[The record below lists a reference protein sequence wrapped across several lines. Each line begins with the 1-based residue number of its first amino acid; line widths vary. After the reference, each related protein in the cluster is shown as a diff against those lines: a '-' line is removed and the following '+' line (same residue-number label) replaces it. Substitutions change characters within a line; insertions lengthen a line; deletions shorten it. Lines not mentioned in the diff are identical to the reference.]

1 MVLNKKQT
9 LFVASSWTLLVT
21 VLSLISTG
29 SFVSIANINIAY
41 KDKIVHFIFYFVM
54 VILWLNYYNR
64 TTSKN
69 SYIKVLFMTICYGIL
84 IEICQG
90 VFTANREA
98 DVFDAIVNT
107 VGAFSGFILFKALS
121 NKN

>member
-1 MVLNKKQT
+1 MVLNKKPT
-9 LFVASSWTLLVT
+9 LFAAASWTLLVT

-98 DVFDAIVNT
+98 DVFDAIVNA

>member
-1 MVLNKKQT
+1 MLNKKPT
-9 LFVASSWTLLVT
+9 LFAAASWTLLVT

-64 TTSKN
+64 TTTKN

-98 DVFDAIVNT
+98 DVFDAIVNA

>member
-1 MVLNKKQT
+1 MLNKKQT

>member
-1 MVLNKKQT
+1 MLNKKPT
-9 LFVASSWTLLVT
+9 LFAAASWTLLVT

-64 TTSKN
+64 TTTKN

-84 IEICQG
+84 IEVCQG

-98 DVFDAIVNT
+98 DVFDAIVNA

>member
-1 MVLNKKQT
+1 MLNKKPT
-9 LFVASSWTLLVT
+9 LFAAASWTLLVT

-54 VILWLNYYNR
+54 VILWINYYNR
-64 TTSKN
+64 TTTKN

-84 IEICQG
+84 IEVCQG

-98 DVFDAIVNT
+98 DVFDAIVNA

>member
-1 MVLNKKQT
+1 MLNKKPT
-9 LFVASSWTLLVT
+9 LFAAASWTLLVT

-98 DVFDAIVNT
+98 DVFDAIVNA